1 MRWRTEGAVP
11 RLSGAAAGVAVF
23 AFFISL
29 LASAPAWSQA
39 ATTTVKDVAQQA
51 ATAAAGAAAAVADR
65 AANAAGAVVEKAAE
79 VDAAADQAAAKPG
92 DKAAGNKLETGVS
105 LDPVSWWTGVKRLV
119 QLGGSLVIVQLT
131 VSVLGLA
138 IVMFKA
144 VQFLGVRDGQISA
157 LHKAIDTWEGGDAKK
172 GAEMIKRN
180 SLGFARD
187 VEYALKRLR
196 PDNVELVREEL
207 YRRAR
212 VFLQPL
218 HDHLPTIEIIY
229 YIAPLLGLL
238 GTVTGIIASFQAL
251 EASGA
256 ANDAAKLAGGIWEA
270 LLCTGVGLSMAIPFA
285 VLHSLLETRLNHIV
299 AGVEDVIARVF
310 TTELDVGQA
319 GTSKRA

>member
-1 MRWRTEGAVP
+1 MRWGTEGVMP
-11 RLSGAAAGVAVF
+11 RRSRAARGAAVF
-23 AFFISL
+23 VFFITL
-29 LASAPAWSQA
+29 VASGQAWSQA
-39 ATTTVKDVAQQA
+39 APAAVKEAASEAAGVAA
-51 ATAAAGAAAAVADR
+51 DAAASVAEKAASAAD
-65 AANAAGAVVEKAAE
+65 AVVEKAAE
-79 VDAAADQAAAKPG
+79 VNAAADQASGAKPG
-92 DKAAGNKLETGVS
+92 DREGNKLDMGVS
-105 LDPVSWWTGVKRLV
+105 LDPVSWWSGMRRLIE
-119 QLGGSLVIVQLT
+119 LGGKLVIVQLT

-144 VQFLGVRDGQISA
+144 LQFLGVRDGQLRA
-157 LHKAIDTWEGGDAKK
+157 LHKAIDTWEGGNPKQ
-172 GAEMIKRN
+172 GQEMIKRN
-180 SLGFARD
+180 ALGFARD

-299 AGVEDVIARVF
+299 AGVEDIIARVF
-310 TTELDVGQA
+310 TTELDVVQA
-319 GTSKRA
+319 APSPRA

>member
-1 MRWRTEGAVP
+1 MRWGTEGVMPRRSRAAHGAVV
-11 RLSGAAAGVAVF
+11 LV
-23 AFFISL
+23 FFIAL
-29 LASAPAWSQA
+29 VASGQAWSQA
-39 ATTTVKDVAQQA
+39 VPAAVEDTATP
-51 ATAAAGAAAAVADR
+51 TAEAAAAVA
-65 AANAAGAVVEKAAE
+65 EKAASAADAV
-79 VDAAADQAAAKPG
+79 VDKAAEINAAADQAAATAP
-92 DKAAGNKLETGVS
+92 AGREGKQLDTGVS
-105 LDPVSWWTGVKRLV
+105 MDPLSWWTGVKRLV
-119 QLGGSLVIVQLT
+119 ELGGATVIVQLC

-138 IVMFKA
+138 IVMFKI
-144 VQFLGVRDGQISA
+144 VQFLGVRDAQLRA
-157 LHKAIDTWEGGDAKK
+157 LHKAIDTWEGGDPKQ

-180 SLGFARD
+180 GLVFATD
-187 VEYALKRLR
+187 VEYALTRLR
-196 PDNVELVREEL
+196 PHNVELVREEL

-218 HDHLPTIEIIY
+218 HDHMPTIEMIY

-256 ANDAAKLAGGIWEA
+256 ANDAAKLAAGIWEA

-310 TTELDVGQA
+310 TTELDIGQA
-319 GTSKRA
+319 APSQRA

>member
-1 MRWRTEGAVP
+1 MRWRTEGVMP
-11 RLSGAAAGVAVF
+11 RRSRAARRAAVF
-23 AFFISL
+23 AFLIAL
-29 LASAPAWSQA
+29 AASAQVWS
-39 ATTTVKDVAQQA
+39 QQA
-51 ATAAAGAAAAVADR
+51 ATDPAKDAAAQAATVADK
-65 AANAAGAVVEKAAE
+65 AASAADAVVDKAAE
-79 VDAAADQAAAKPG
+79 VAAAADAG
-92 DKAAGNKLETGVS
+92 DKPAERQGEKLKLGVS
-105 LDPVSWWTGVKRLV
+105 LDPASWWTGVMRLIE
-119 QLGGSLVIVQLT
+119 LGGKLIIVQLT

-144 VQFLGVRDGQISA
+144 LQFMQVRDGSMRD
-157 LHKAIDTWEGGDAKK
+157 LHKAIDTWEGGDVKQ
-172 GAEMIKRN
+172 GQDMIKRN
-180 SLGFARD
+180 GLGFARD

-251 EASGA
+251 ETTAG

-285 VLHSLLETRLNHIV
+285 VMHSLLETRLNHIV
-299 AGVEDVIARVF
+299 AGIEDIIARVF
-310 TTELDVGQA
+310 TTELDVGQLD
-319 GTSKRA
+319 TKSRA

>member
-1 MRWRTEGAVP
+1 MCVFLVALCV
-11 RLSGAAAGVAVF
+11 SGQV
-23 AFFISL
+23 
-29 LASAPAWSQA
+29 WSQA
-39 ATTTVKDVAQQA
+39 APETVKEA
-51 ATAAAGAAAAVADR
+51 ASEAVDAAAGAAASVAEQ
-65 AANAAGAVVEKAAE
+65 AASAADAVVEKAAE
-79 VDAAADQAAAKPG
+79 VNAAAD
-92 DKAAGNKLETGVS
+92 AAGAGQREGKKLDTGIS
-105 LDPVSWWTGVKRLV
+105 MDPVSWWTGGKRLV
-119 QLGGSLVIVQLT
+119 ELGGTTVIVQLS

-138 IVMFKA
+138 IVMFKIL
-144 VQFLGVRDGQISA
+144 QFMGVRDGQLRA

-172 GAEMIKRN
+172 GQEMIKRN
-180 SLGFARD
+180 GLGFATD
-187 VEYALKRLR
+187 IEYALKRLR

-218 HDHLPTIEIIY
+218 HDHMPTIEMIY

-285 VLHSLLETRLNHIV
+285 VMHSLLETRLNHIV

-310 TTELDVGQA
+310 TTELDIGQA
-319 GTSKRA
+319 DTSQRA

>member
-1 MRWRTEGAVP
+1 MRWRSEGVMP
-11 RLSGAAAGVAVF
+11 RRAGAARCAAALVF
-23 AFFISL
+23 IFVFFC
-29 LASAPAWSQA
+29 SAACWAQA
-39 ATTTVKDVAQQA
+39 ATETAKEVATQA
-51 ATAAAGAAAAVADR
+51 ADAAGAAVEKVVEAAGSVADTV
-65 AANAAGAVVEKAAE
+65 ADGATTPDAAE
-79 VDAAADQAAAKPG
+79 RKGQ
-92 DKAAGNKLETGVS
+92 KLDMGVT
-105 LDPVSWWTGVKRLV
+105 LDPGTWWTGLQRLIE
-119 QLGGSLVIVQLT
+119 LGGKLVIVQLS

-138 IVMFKA
+138 IVMFK
-144 VQFLGVRDGQISA
+144 VLQFMQVREGSLRA
-157 LHKAIDTWEGGDAKK
+157 LHKAIDAWEGGDVKK
-172 GAEMIKRN
+172 GQEMIKRN
-180 SLGFARD
+180 GLGFARD
-187 VEYALKRLR
+187 VEYALTRLR

-285 VLHSLLETRLNHIV
+285 VLHSLLETRLNRIV

-310 TTELDVGQA
+310 TTELDVNA
-319 GTSKRA
+319 GAASKRA

>member
-1 MRWRTEGAVP
+1 MPTARSAAV
-11 RLSGAAAGVAVF
+11 LV
-23 AFFISL
+23 FFIAL
-29 LASAPAWSQA
+29 NASGQAWSQA
-39 ATTTVKDVAQQA
+39 APAAVKEATTQA
-51 ATAAAGAAAAVADR
+51 LGAAADAAATVAAK
-65 AANAAGAVVEKAAE
+65 AASAADAVVDKAAE
-79 VDAAADQAAAKPG
+79 VNAAAD
-92 DKAAGNKLETGVS
+92 KAAVAKTADREGNKLNTGVS
-105 LDPVSWWTGVKRLV
+105 MDPLSWWTGVKRLFE
-119 QLGGSLVIVQLT
+119 LGGLLVIVQLT

-138 IVMFKA
+138 IVMYKA
-144 VQFLGVRDGQISA
+144 LQFLGVRDGQLRA

-172 GAEMIKRN
+172 GQEMIQRN
-180 SLGFARD
+180 GLGFARD

-310 TTELDVGQA
+310 TTELDIGQA
-319 GTSKRA
+319 DTSQRA

>member
-11 RLSGAAAGVAVF
+11 RLSGAAAGAAVF

-79 VDAAADQAAAKPG
+79 VDAAADQAAAKPE
-92 DKAAGNKLETGVS
+92 GNKLETGVS

-138 IVMFKA
+138 VVMFKG

-196 PDNVELVREEL
+196 PDNVELVSEEL

>member
-1 MRWRTEGAVP
+1 MAVLMFFMSLVATHQAGAQQVAADAAQP
-11 RLSGAAAGVAVF
+11 VAAQAAA
-23 AFFISL
+23 
-29 LASAPAWSQA
+29 PA
-39 ATTTVKDVAQQA
+39 TD
-51 ATAAAGAAAAVADR
+51 TAASV
-65 AANAAGAVVEKAAE
+65 
-79 VDAAADQAAAKPG
+79 ADQAASSADAVV
-92 DKAAGNKLETGVS
+92 DKAAEAVAANATTEPPAARQGEKLKLGIS
-105 LDPVSWWTGVKRLV
+105 LDPASWWSGVTRLIE
-119 QLGGSLVIVQLT
+119 LGGKLIIVQLT

-144 VQFLGVRDGQISA
+144 LQFMQVRDGSMRD
-157 LHKAIDTWEGGDAKK
+157 LHKAIDTWEGGDVRK
-172 GAEMIKRN
+172 GQEMIKRN
-180 SLGFARD
+180 RLGFAND

-251 EASGA
+251 ETTAG

-285 VLHSLLETRLNHIV
+285 VLHSLLETRLNHVV
-299 AGVEDVIARVF
+299 AGIEDIIARVF
-310 TTELDVGQA
+310 TTELDLSPA
-319 GTSKRA
+319 ASKARA

>member
-1 MRWRTEGAVP
+1 MRWGTEGVMP
-11 RLSGAAAGVAVF
+11 RRSRAAHGAAVF
-23 AFFISL
+23 VFCIALMTSGQTW
-29 LASAPAWSQA
+29 AQA
-39 ATTTVKDVAQQA
+39 APTAAKQVATQ
-51 ATAAAGAAAAVADR
+51 AAGAAADAAATVAEK
-65 AANAAGAVVEKAAE
+65 AASATDAVVAKAAE
-79 VDAAADQAAAKPG
+79 VNAAADKAAAAVPA
-92 DKAAGNKLETGVS
+92 DKEGNKLDTGVS
-105 LDPVSWWTGVKRLV
+105 MDPLSWWTGVKRLV
-119 QLGGSLVIVQLT
+119 ALGGSLVIVQLT

-144 VQFLGVRDGQISA
+144 LQFSGVRDAQLRA
-157 LHKAIDTWEGGDAKK
+157 LHKAVDTWEGGDAKQ
-172 GAEMIKRN
+172 GQEMIKRN
-180 SLGFARD
+180 GLGFAKD

-319 GTSKRA
+319 DTSQRA

>member
-1 MRWRTEGAVP
+1 MAVYVF
-11 RLSGAAAGVAVF
+11 LVALCVSGQ
-23 AFFISL
+23 
-29 LASAPAWSQA
+29 AWSQA
-39 ATTTVKDVAQQA
+39 APETVKEAASQA
-51 ATAAAGAAAAVADR
+51 VEAAAGAAASVAEK
-65 AANAAGAVVEKAAE
+65 AASAADAVVEKAAE
-79 VDAAADQAAAKPG
+79 VNAAAD
-92 DKAAGNKLETGVS
+92 AAGAGERQGKKLETGIS
-105 LDPVSWWTGVKRLV
+105 MDPVSWWTGGKRLV
-119 QLGGSLVIVQLT
+119 ELGGATVIVQLS

-138 IVMFKA
+138 IVMFKIL
-144 VQFLGVRDGQISA
+144 QFMGVRDGQLRA

-172 GAEMIKRN
+172 GQEMINRN
-180 SLGFARD
+180 GLGFATD
-187 VEYALKRLR
+187 IEYALKRLR

-218 HDHLPTIEIIY
+218 HDHMPTIEMIY

-285 VLHSLLETRLNHIV
+285 VMHSLLETRLNHIV

-310 TTELDVGQA
+310 TTELDIGQA
-319 GTSKRA
+319 DTSQRA

>member
-1 MRWRTEGAVP
+1 MRWRTEGVMP
-11 RLSGAAAGVAVF
+11 RRSRAARRAAVF
-23 AFFISL
+23 AFLIAL
-29 LASAPAWSQA
+29 AASAQVWSQQA
-39 ATTTVKDVAQQA
+39 ATDPAKDVATQA
-51 ATAAAGAAAAVADR
+51 ATAATDAAATVAGK
-65 AANAAGAVVEKAAE
+65 AASAADAVVDKAAE
-79 VDAAADQAAAKPG
+79 VAAAADAG
-92 DKAAGNKLETGVS
+92 DKPAERQGEKLKLGVS
-105 LDPVSWWTGVKRLV
+105 LDPASWWTGVLRLIE
-119 QLGGSLVIVQLT
+119 LGGKLIIVQLT

-144 VQFLGVRDGQISA
+144 LQFMQVRDGSMRD
-157 LHKAIDTWEGGDAKK
+157 LHKAIDTWEGGNVKQGQD
-172 GAEMIKRN
+172 MIKRN
-180 SLGFARD
+180 GLGFARD

-251 EASGA
+251 ETTAG

-285 VLHSLLETRLNHIV
+285 VMHSLLETRLNHIV
-299 AGVEDVIARVF
+299 AGIEDIIARVF

-319 GTSKRA
+319 DTKSRA

>member
-1 MRWRTEGAVP
+1 MFTFFIALVASAQVW
-11 RLSGAAAGVAVF
+11 SQQAATDTAKGVA
-23 AFFISL
+23 A
-29 LASAPAWSQA
+29 QA
-39 ATTTVKDVAQQA
+39 ATTA
-51 ATAAAGAAAAVADR
+51 ADAAAIVADK
-65 AANAAGAVVEKAAE
+65 AANAADAVVDKAAE
-79 VDAAADQAAAKPG
+79 VAAAAEAGDQPAERSG
-92 DKAAGNKLETGVS
+92 EKLKLGVS
-105 LDPVSWWTGVKRLV
+105 LDPASWWTGVIRLIE
-119 QLGGSLVIVQLT
+119 LGGKLIIVMLT

-138 IVMFKA
+138 IVMFKILQF
-144 VQFLGVRDGQISA
+144 VQVRDGSMRD
-157 LHKAIDTWEGGDAKK
+157 LHKAIDTWEGGDVKQ
-172 GAEMIKRN
+172 GQDMIKRN
-180 SLGFARD
+180 GLGFARD

-251 EASGA
+251 ETTAG

-299 AGVEDVIARVF
+299 AGIEDIIARVF
-310 TTELDVGQA
+310 TTELDVGQPD
-319 GTSKRA
+319 TKSRA

>member
-1 MRWRTEGAVP
+1 VFVFFFALIT
-11 RLSGAAAGVAVF
+11 SGE
-23 AFFISL
+23 
-29 LASAPAWSQA
+29 AWSQA
-39 ATTTVKDVAQQA
+39 APAAVKQVAAQ
-51 ATAAAGAAAAVADR
+51 AAGAAADAAATVAEK
-65 AANAAGAVVEKAAE
+65 AASAADAVVEKAAE
-79 VDAAADQAAAKPG
+79 VNAAADKAAAKPG
-92 DKAAGNKLETGVS
+92 EKEGNKLDTGVS
-105 LDPVSWWTGVKRLV
+105 LDPLSWWTGVKRLV
-119 QLGGSLVIVQLT
+119 ALGGALVIVQLT

-138 IVMFKA
+138 IVMFKGM
-144 VQFLGVRDGQISA
+144 QFLGVRDGQLRA
-157 LHKAIDTWEGGDAKK
+157 LHKAIDTWEGGDVKK
-172 GAEMIKRN
+172 GQEMIKRN
-180 SLGFARD
+180 GLGFAKD

-319 GTSKRA
+319 DTSPRA

>member
-1 MRWRTEGAVP
+1 MP
-11 RLSGAAAGVAVF
+11 RRSRAAHGAAAFV
-23 AFFISL
+23 FFIAL
-29 LASAPAWSQA
+29 LASSEAWSQA
-39 ATTTVKDVAQQA
+39 APEAVKEA
-51 ATAAAGAAAAVADR
+51 ASQAAGAAADAAATVAEK
-65 AANAAGAVVEKAAE
+65 AASAADAVVEKAAE
-79 VDAAADQAAAKPG
+79 VNAAADKAAAAKG
-92 DKAAGNKLETGVS
+92 GEREGNKLDMGVS
-105 LDPVSWWTGVKRLV
+105 MDPLSWWSGMKRLIE
-119 QLGGSLVIVQLT
+119 LGGKLVIVQLS

-138 IVMFKA
+138 IVMFK
-144 VQFLGVRDGQISA
+144 VLQFLGVRDGQLRA
-157 LHKAIDTWEGGDAKK
+157 LHKAIDTWEGGDVKK
-172 GAEMIKRN
+172 GQEMIKRN
-180 SLGFARD
+180 GLGFAAD

-212 VFLQPL
+212 VFLSPL
-218 HDHLPTIEIIY
+218 HAHLPTIEIIY

-310 TTELDVGQA
+310 TTELDIGQA
-319 GTSKRA
+319 DASPRA

>member
-1 MRWRTEGAVP
+1 MPRRSRAAHAAAAFVFFVALATSAAVFAQAAP
-11 RLSGAAAGVAVF
+11 EAVKEAASQAAGVAVE
-23 AFFISL
+23 AAASVAEKA
-29 LASAPAWSQA
+29 ASA
-39 ATTTVKDVAQQA
+39 
-51 ATAAAGAAAAVADR
+51 AD
-65 AANAAGAVVEKAAE
+65 AVVEKAAE
-79 VDAAADQAAAKPG
+79 VNAAA
-92 DKAAGNKLETGVS
+92 DKAAGEREGNKLDMGVTM
-105 LDPVSWWTGVKRLV
+105 DPLSWWTGMKRLIE
-119 QLGGSLVIVQLT
+119 LGGKLVIVQLS

-138 IVMFKA
+138 IVMFK
-144 VQFLGVRDGQISA
+144 VLQFLGVRDGQLRA
-157 LHKAIDTWEGGDAKK
+157 LHKAIDTWEGGDVKK
-172 GAEMIKRN
+172 GQEMIKRN
-180 SLGFARD
+180 GLGFAAD

-212 VFLQPL
+212 VFLAPL
-218 HDHLPTIEIIY
+218 HAHLPTIEIIY

-310 TTELDVGQA
+310 TTELDIGQA
-319 GTSKRA
+319 DTSPRA